1 MESLQL
7 TGLAVQVL
15 INVMLEKEIVTL
27 ITNAKEIYGV
37 EITIVNQSEY
47 LVAIGMIVQI
57 AAKVCQFKT
66 LIIYPLTSSIDNKP
80 SKIFS
85 IYSCLFINDYRSSE
99 SSM

>member
-15 INVMLEKEIVTL
+15 INVMLEREIVTL

-57 AAKVCQFKT
+57 AAKVCQFQT
-66 LIIYPLTSSIDNKP
+66 LIIYPLTPINHRK
-80 SKIFS
+80 FFR
-85 IYSCLFINDYRSSE
+85 FIVVYL
-99 SSM
+99 